1 MIKFIILSILYLNIN
16 LNLKC
21 NGELVELKIND
32 NWEEKREFIYLKKLK
47 LKERF
52 VMKTVDKNRKSAYFT
67 QNYKIEDLR
76 KLNLNIDKNIFIT
89 KIHEPN
95 SKYTPKVQL
104 KNKIVI
110 QIANNEII
118 QKLLPQFE
126 KRVFYIFRLFEY
138 YNNIKLFRI
147 LVFNSDFKAK
157 RDYFLP

>member
-21 NGELVELKIND
+21 NGKLVELKIND

-76 KLNLNIDKNIFIT
+76 KLNLNI
-89 KIHEPN
+89 
-95 SKYTPKVQL
+95 Y
-104 KNKIVI
+104 
-110 QIANNEII
+110 
-118 QKLLPQFE
+118 
-126 KRVFYIFRLFEY
+126 
-138 YNNIKLFRI
+138 
-147 LVFNSDFKAK
+147 
-157 RDYFLP
+157 